1 MNGNAQVL
9 KTNVVLFPNKTEPE
23 MTVDSEK
30 LDINVRA
37 ESLTLKVDVRKRFA
51 RLKKA
56 MRKRSISIL

>member
-23 MTVDSEK
+23 MTVDSET

-37 ESLTLKVDVRKRFA
+37 ETLTLKVDVRKRFA